1 MISIRVKE
9 HKLLNFMEAKEL
21 STLGFVQ
28 MLLRSAL
35 DYSFS
40 NGGTNKSYGC
50 NDYMPKLFKKY
61 LKDILLK
68 DEDCNDLEEIDSL
81 GLVISNEE

>member
-1 MISIRVKE
+1 
-9 HKLLNFMEAKEL
+9 MEAKEL
-21 STLGFVQ
+21 STLGFVR

-81 GLVISNEE
+81 GLAISNEE